1 MTALT
6 EIERPNGARSLPPP
20 PPRADRRRWIA
31 ASLVIL
37 GLGVAICWGLATYLR
52 MLDRISA
59 FERVPIPSS
68 EVTAIS
74 EPGTKVLYLEGGPR
88 VTVPTV
94 RFAVVDPSGHAVPM
108 QTYEGDLRYD
118 IPDEPGRIGRAVA
131 TFEAN
136 AKGVYSIDVIGTS
149 TEGAIVAIG
158 DDVARPSIPQ
168 ILGALFLLSISAVGG
183 AVLLGRRIST
193 GRRDQP

>member
-1 MTALT
+1 MSAMTET
-6 EIERPNGARSLPPP
+6 ERPNRTLPLPPP
-20 PPRADRRRWIA
+20 PPNYNRPRWIA
-31 ASLVIL
+31 GTLVLL
-37 GLGVAICWGLATYLR
+37 GIGVAIWWGVVTYLG

-68 EVTAIS
+68 GVTVTS
-74 EPGTKVLYLEGGPR
+74 EPVTKVFYVETARRTP
-88 VTVPTV
+88 VPAV
-94 RFAVVDPSGHAVPM
+94 RFAVLDPSGRAVEVW
-108 QTYEGDLRYD
+108 TYEGDLRYD
-118 IPDEPGRIGRAVA
+118 VPDEPGRIGRAVA

-136 AKGVYSIDVIGTS
+136 AEGVYSIDVIGPS

-158 DDVARPSIPQ
+158 DDVARPSVPQ